1 MNPLFILLQTS
12 GLTEGAKR
20 MAETDPHGWTL
31 TIIAVTTVFS
41 ALVILYLIFTL
52 VGKISMRMDARN
64 AAPAKPAKKPK
75 KPAGNAPD
83 AEVAAAIALALE
95 AENGGEI
102 PVAIATAL
110 ALHLG
115 TSVHDS
121 EPFVITINRAPSAWR
136 NPALNFRK
144 NPNK

>member
-1 MNPLFILLQTS
+1 MNPLFMLLQTS

-20 MAETDPHGWTL
+20 MAATDPHGWTL
-31 TIIAVTTVFS
+31 SLIAVSTVFL
-41 ALVILYLIFTL
+41 ALVILFVIFTL
-52 VGKISMRMDARN
+52 VGKLSMRLDA
-64 AAPAKPAKKPK
+64 AAAKPEKPSKKRK
-75 KPAGNAPD
+75 KASGSAAD

-95 AENGGEI
+95 AERGGEV

-121 EPFVITINRAPSAWR
+121 EPYVITIRRGSSAWR